1 MSVGIDMRLLFPYVV
16 DQARSIRTV
25 KRTDWSYFFTFLGT
39 VHNIEPIWAKSE
51 TNFCIWESNADTHL
65 ALFLFFYQKNISFFK
80 TNLLKLYRF
89 NDHPIKNQGRKQKN
103 EKNFS
108 RRIHSNYR
116 LKTRQ
121 RKEWSANFNTRFS
134 TKSWDLLFN
143 TIQHPSRHNDAKHLY
158 LIYHLCSSKDI
169 ACKLTELR

>member
-1 MSVGIDMRLLFPYVV
+1 MPSRTPKITKNTKKHPLKEKNSLLRSNREKFKKWGRWKDSKSV
-16 DQARSIRTV
+16 DQTRSIRTV
-25 KRTDWSYFFTFLGT
+25 KRTDWSCFSFHFLGT
-39 VHNIEPIWAKSE
+39 MPNIEPIWAKSE

-65 ALFLFFYQKNISFFK
+65 ALFLFYYQKNISFFK

-108 RRIHSNYR
+108 RRIQSNYR

-121 RKEWSANFNTRFS
+121 RKEWSANFNTRFADHS
-134 TKSWDLLFN
+134 
-143 TIQHPSRHNDAKHLY
+143 
-158 LIYHLCSSKDI
+158 
-169 ACKLTELR
+169 LRCRVLRR